1 MAQDTI
7 GDKAEELP
15 QAHDAQVEDSTSA
28 VGYSRASDDAIN
40 RSNEQCQLLMQTQN
54 AQMIELIR
62 MINEP
67 PPNVGREPEST
78 LSITLP
84 EFNPEEEGADAVAW
98 CKEVDICLGQYPL
111 QSRALIIALSKSLK
125 GSASSWLSQVT
136 YEGMTWGE
144 FKFNFLAC
152 YDSENTCAATMISI
166 NNSRPKEEES
176 YAAYASRMVNS
187 FLTRWKDLTPEQI
200 AISFVLAHIS
210 RFDSRV
216 QRMAHMTDIT
226 TREKLVQELSGF
238 SYLKHKLQPIPDE
251 NNDLTPEKR
260 VKRVPIQRPARKRN
274 STKTKKAAA
283 TSSKPVDI
291 APEICYELQ
300 PNPDEN
306 ILKLKLV
313 KSTISIERPAR
324 KRKSTKPKTATA
336 TSSTPMDVMPEI
348 CYRCGEGG
356 HNAIECPKAS
366 ASASALSRLGPGSSA
381 SAQSHVN
388 TSMPD
393 CVCCGPQPAAGTRRQ
408 PESISHTD
416 SLAGTSSA
424 ASNGTIYIEILEI
437 ISEDKNCNV
446 NQSNGEDVMP
456 AVSRLESSSVAP
468 NNTTYKDTQANPD
481 LNQINEEI
489 KATDKY
495 VEDINQNV
503 IQGNVENGA
512 SDVYAELV
520 LLEQHALVLNA
531 EEIEC
536 GVCMDNYQP
545 GQGAVLRECVHAF
558 CKECLSDVVKHS
570 EEPVVSCP
578 TMGCL
583 GFLEEREIRALV
595 SPEEYERWLAKGL
608 SAAESGARNAFHCR
622 TADCQGWAMCDP
634 DVTRFLCPVC
644 DVINCVTCQAI
655 HENETCEEYRAKQK
669 SDEKTKTYLDKLLSR
684 GEAMQCP
691 ECSVIITK
699 LLGCDWIKCTACKTE
714 ICWATRGPRWGPG
727 GRGDTSGGC
736 RCRVQRKKCHPSCR
750 DCH

>member
-1 MAQDTI
+1 MAPDTI

-15 QAHDAQVEDSTSA
+15 QAHNAQVEDSTSA
-28 VGYSRASDDAIN
+28 GGYPRASGDAIN
-40 RSNEQCQLLMQTQN
+40 RSNEQWQLLMQTQN
-54 AQMIELIR
+54 AQMMELIR
-62 MINEP
+62 MINA
-67 PPNVGREPEST
+67 NVGREPESA
-78 LSITLP
+78 LPITLP

-98 CKEVDICLGQYPL
+98 CKVVDIRLGQYPL
-111 QSRALIIALSKSLK
+111 QGRALIIALSKSLK
-125 GSASSWLSQVT
+125 GSASTWLSQVT
-136 YEGMTWGE
+136 YEGMTWDE
-144 FKFNFLAC
+144 FKLNFLAC

-176 YAAYASRMVNS
+176 YAAYASRIVNS
-187 FLTRWKDLTPEQI
+187 FLTKWKDLTPEQI
-200 AISFVLAHIS
+200 AVSFVLAHIS
-210 RFDSRV
+210 RFDTRV
-216 QRMAHMTDIT
+216 QRMAHMTDIM
-226 TREKLVQELSGF
+226 TREKLVQELSEF
-238 SYLKHKLQPIPDE
+238 SYLKHKLQPNPVE

-260 VKRVPIQRPARKRN
+260 VKRVPIERPARKRN
-274 STKTKKAAA
+274 STKPKKATA
-283 TSSKPVDI
+283 TSSKPAVDI

-300 PNPDEN
+300 PNSDEN
-306 ILKLKLV
+306 VLKLKLV
-313 KSTISIERPAR
+313 KSTISIERPVRIAR

-366 ASASALSRLGPGSSA
+366 ATALSEPEPNSSA
-381 SAQSHVN
+381 SAQSHVD
-388 TSMPD
+388 SSKHD
-393 CVCCGPQPAAGTRRQ
+393 CVCCGGPQPTTRTLRHRQ
-408 PESISHTD
+408 PETISHTD
-416 SLAGTSSA
+416 LLAGSSSA
-424 ASNGTIYIEILEI
+424 ATNGTIYIEIM
-437 ISEDKNCNV
+437 SEDK

-456 AVSRLESSSVAP
+456 AVSRLESSSVAR
-468 NNTTYKDTQANPD
+468 NNTIYIDTEANQD
-481 LNQINEEI
+481 LINEEI

-503 IQGNVENGA
+503 IQASVENGA

-520 LLEQHALVLNA
+520 LLEQHALVINT

-570 EEPVVSCP
+570 EEPSVSCP
-578 TMGCL
+578 AMGCP

-608 SAAESGARNAFHCR
+608 AAAESGARNAFHCR

-634 DVTRFLCPVC
+634 DVKRFLCPVC

-669 SDEKTKTYLDKLLSR
+669 SDEKTKTYLDNLLSR

-699 LLGCDWIKCTACKTE
+699 QLGCDWIKCTACRTE
-714 ICWATRGPRWGPG
+714 ICWATRGRRWGPG

-736 RCRVQRKKCHPSCR
+736 QCRVKRKKCHPSCR